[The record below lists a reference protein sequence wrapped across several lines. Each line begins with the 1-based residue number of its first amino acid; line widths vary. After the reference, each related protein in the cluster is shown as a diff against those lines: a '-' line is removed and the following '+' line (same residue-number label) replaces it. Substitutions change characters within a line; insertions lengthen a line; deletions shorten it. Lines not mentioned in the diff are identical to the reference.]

1 MAMLPGS
8 KLILISVLF
17 ACERNHSYVLGFDRM
32 MRTVL
37 SFSILLCAALCAH
50 TAIAETHPGERALV
64 REVAA
69 DTGKNATALTMLLD
83 RAQYKQSIIDA
94 ISRPAEGKPW
104 SEYRPIFVNPARID
118 AGIDFYVEHRALLQR
133 IGARYGVPP
142 QYLVAI
148 VGVETSYGGNTGH
161 YRVLDALATLTFH
174 YPPRAAFFRGELK
187 TLLELPDDKLAG
199 PLDTLVGSYAGAQGW
214 GQFMPSSIR
223 DYAVDAD
230 SDGRVDLNGS
240 LPDIL
245 SSVAHYFAAHGWQ
258 SGEPVAVRALP
269 GTNPDPVPDYAGTP
283 PVTPVEQFTAAGY
296 APSARVNPGQPASLL
311 TLDGDNGDENWL
323 VFDNF
328 YVITR
333 YNKSPRYAMAVYQLA
348 NEIAR
353 GAMPPAEAAR

>member
-1 MAMLPGS
+1 MTRTLLLLP
-8 KLILISVLF
+8 L
-17 ACERNHSYVLGFDRM
+17 
-32 MRTVL
+32 
-37 SFSILLCAALCAH
+37 LLCAALAVRP
-50 TAIAETHPGERALV
+50 ALAETHPGEAALV

-69 DTGKNATALTMLLD
+69 DTGKNAAALTGLLD
-83 RAQYKQSIIDA
+83 RAQYRQSIVDA

-104 SEYRPIFVNPARID
+104 SEYRPIFLNPARID

-133 IGARYGVPP
+133 ISTRYGVPP

-161 YRVLDALATLTFH
+161 YRVLDALATLAFH

-187 TLLELPDDKLAG
+187 TLLELPADKLAG
-199 PLDTLVGSYAGAQGW
+199 PVESLTGSYAGAQGW

-230 SDGRVDLNGS
+230 GDGRVDLNDS

-245 SSVAHYFAAHGWQ
+245 SSVANYFAAHGWQ
-258 SGEPVAVRALP
+258 SGEPVAVRALA
-269 GTNPDPVPDYAGTP
+269 GADPDPVPDYAGTP
-283 PVTPVEQFTAAGY
+283 PATSVEQFTAAGY
-296 APSARVNPGQPASLL
+296 APGEHVNPGQPANLL

-323 VFDNF
+323 VFNNF

-333 YNKSPRYAMAVYQLA
+333 YNKSPRYAMAVQQLA
-348 NEIAR
+348 QAIAQ
-353 GAMPPAEAAR
+353 GAQAPTENAR

>member
-1 MAMLPGS
+1 MLTFARMKRIALSIALLLSSCVAYAQPP
-8 KLILISVLF
+8 IS
-17 ACERNHSYVLGFDRM
+17 
-32 MRTVL
+32 
-37 SFSILLCAALCAH
+37 
-50 TAIAETHPGERALV
+50 ETHPGEAALV

-69 DTGKNATALTMLLD
+69 DTGKNAAALTALLD

-104 SEYRPIFVNPARID
+104 SEYRPIFVNHARID
-118 AGIDFYVEHRALLQR
+118 AGIDFYLEHRALLQQ

-148 VGVETSYGGNTGH
+148 IGVETSYGGNTGH
-161 YRVLDALATLTFH
+161 YRVLDALATLAFH
-174 YPPRAAFFRGELK
+174 YPPRADYFRGELK
-187 TLLELPDDKLAG
+187 TLMELPGDKLAG
-199 PLDTLVGSYAGAQGW
+199 PLDTLSGSYAGAQGW

-230 SDGRVDLNGS
+230 GDGRVDLNDS

-245 SSVAHYFAAHGWQ
+245 SSAANYFAAHGWQ
-258 SGEPVAVRALP
+258 SGAPVAVRVVAGADP
-269 GTNPDPVPDYAGTP
+269 GPVPDYVGTP

-296 APSARVNPGQPASLL
+296 APTARVNPGQPASLL
-311 TLDGDNGDENWL
+311 TLDGNDGDENWL
-323 VFDNF
+323 VFNNF

-348 NEIAR
+348 QEISR
-353 GAMPPAEAAR
+353 GAMQPVAAAR